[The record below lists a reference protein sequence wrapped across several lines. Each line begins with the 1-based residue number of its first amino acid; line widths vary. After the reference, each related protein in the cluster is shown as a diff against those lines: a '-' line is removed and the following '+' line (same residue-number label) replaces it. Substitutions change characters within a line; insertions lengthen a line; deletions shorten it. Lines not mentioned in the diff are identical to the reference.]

1 MRVVSGK
8 YRGRKIESPK
18 GNEVRPT
25 SDMVKEN
32 IFNTIQFDVAVSCFL
47 DLFCGSGGMGIEA
60 LSRGAK
66 QVTFVDKSK
75 TSIALTQRNLAG
87 IKDDYRVVNSDFES
101 ALRTVG
107 KQDFIFVDPPY
118 KTDYIGDIC
127 AIVLE
132 RDILADG
139 GYIIYEHDRDKKYT
153 LTDEW
158 RIAKR
163 KRYGCIVVD
172 FITRTKKIA
181 LIPGSFDP
189 ITKGHTWLVEEA
201 LQEWDKVVVL
211 VADNP
216 DKNYLFD
223 RDERRQIVEKALENT
238 LNVRVDDWGGMVFE
252 YCNSHDICN
261 IVRGYRDDKDYAYES
276 EMSEFNKSHGGVETT
291 LYKSDNLIDV
301 SSSVVRDMLKCKT
314 SLRGVVPDNCI
325 KTIEKILGEKY
336 E

>member
-18 GNEVRPT
+18 GNDVRPT

-32 IFNTIQFDVAVSCFL
+32 IFNTIQFDVEGSRFL

-75 TSIALTQRNLAG
+75 TSIALTQRNLVG
-87 IKDDYRVVNSDFES
+87 IKDDYRVVNGDFET
-101 ALRTVG
+101 ALRGLG

-118 KTDYIGDIC
+118 KTDYIGEIC
-127 AIVLE
+127 SIVAD
-132 RDILADG
+132 RDLLSED
-139 GYIIYEHDRDKKYT
+139 GYIIYEHDKDKKYS

-158 RIAKR
+158 WIAKR

-172 FITRTKKIA
+172 FIARTKKIA

-201 LQEWDKVVVL
+201 LRNFDKVVVL

-216 DKNYLFD
+216 DKKYLFD
-223 RDERRQIVEKALENT
+223 REERRQIAEKALENT

-252 YCNSHDICN
+252 YCNNRHIDN
-261 IVRGYRDDKDYAYES
+261 IVRGYRDDKDYGYES
-276 EMSEFNKSHGGVETT
+276 YMSEFNESHGGVKTT
-291 LYKSDNLIDV
+291 LYKSEKLIDV
-301 SSSVVRDMLKCKT
+301 SSSVVRDMLKSKA

-325 KTIEKILGEKY
+325 KTIERILGEKY

>member
-18 GNEVRPT
+18 GNDVRPT

-32 IFNTIQFDVAVSCFL
+32 IFNTIQFDVADSCFL

-66 QVTFVDKSK
+66 QVTFVDNSK

-87 IKDDYRVVNSDFES
+87 IKDDYKVVNSDFET
-101 ALRTVG
+101 ALRGVG

-118 KTDYIGDIC
+118 KTNYIGDIC
-127 AIVLE
+127 SIVLD
-132 RDILADG
+132 RDLLSED
-139 GYIIYEHDRDKKYT
+139 GYIIYEHDKDKEYS
-153 LTDEW
+153 LTDEFW
-158 RIAKR
+158 IAKR

-172 FITRTKKIA
+172 FIARTKKIA
-181 LIPGSFDP
+181 VIPGSFDP

-201 LQEWDKVVVL
+201 LQDWDKVVVL

-216 DKNYLFD
+216 DKKYLFD
-223 RDERRQIVEKALENT
+223 RKERRQIAEKALENT

-252 YCNSHDICN
+252 YCNSHNISN
-261 IVRGYRDDKDYAYES
+261 IVRGYRDDKDYDYES
-276 EMSEFNKSHGGVETT
+276 YMSEFNESHGGVKTT
-291 LYKSDNLIDV
+291 LYKSEKLIDV
-301 SSSVVRDMLKCKT
+301 SSSVVRDMLKSKA